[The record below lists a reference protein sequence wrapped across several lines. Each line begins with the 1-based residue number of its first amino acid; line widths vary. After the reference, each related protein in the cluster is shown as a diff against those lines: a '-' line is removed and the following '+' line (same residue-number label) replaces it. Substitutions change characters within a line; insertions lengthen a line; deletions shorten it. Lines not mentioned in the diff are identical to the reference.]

1 MDDLQQNL
9 SSLEAPYIN
18 PHNRLQ
24 NLSSV
29 EEALRKERISLE
41 NEEPSMRISLGPEA
55 AKLSALF
62 IDAGEKTELEC
73 LALLEKRSFE
83 TTIAMSF
90 WFLMASSTSMV
101 DLDRKLEGFIVQF
114 SFLYCV
120 LL

>member
-1 MDDLQQNL
+1 MDDLPQNL
-9 SSLEAPYIN
+9 SSLEAPFIN

-62 IDAGEKTELEC
+62 IDAGEKNGVRMFGFAREEVLRNDHRYVI
-73 LALLEKRSFE
+73 LVLN
-83 TTIAMSF
+83 
-90 WFLMASSTSMV
+90 
-101 DLDRKLEGFIVQF
+101 GFIDING
-114 SFLYCV
+114 
-120 LL
+120 